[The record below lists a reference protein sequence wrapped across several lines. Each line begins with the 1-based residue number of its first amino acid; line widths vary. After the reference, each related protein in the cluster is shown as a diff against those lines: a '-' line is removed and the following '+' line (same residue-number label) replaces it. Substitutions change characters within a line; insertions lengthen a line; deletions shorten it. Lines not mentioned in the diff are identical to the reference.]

1 MSLQHKGGIMS
12 RRRGSGLSVRQIL
25 AVVAIIL
32 VLLGF
37 SGIGVAPWLAMAV
50 IVLALALLV

>member
-1 MSLQHKGGIMS
+1 MS
-12 RRRGSGLSVRQIL
+12 RRKGGGLSVRQVL

-32 VLLGF
+32 VLLQF
-37 SGIGVAPWLAMAV
+37 AGIGAAPWQAIAV

>member
-1 MSLQHKGGIMS
+1 MFRRKGG
-12 RRRGSGLSVRQIL
+12 GLSVRQVL

-37 SGIGVAPWLAMAV
+37 AGIGAAPWLQIAV
-50 IVLALALLV
+50 IVLALALLL